1 MERSNHARLTDAGWA
16 YRTNADRGW
25 VIYRDP
31 KTGLWH
37 PMKEALEILEAS
49 NGIAVVRSL

>member
-25 VIYRDP
+25 VRYRDP

-49 NGIAVVRSL
+49 NGIAVV